1 MIYGFIG
8 LGNMA
13 SAILGGI
20 IRNGIASADDIVGS
34 AKTQETRE
42 RIQKQY
48 GIRTLSSN
56 KEVAGTSDVLF
67 LAVKPGVLPLVIE
80 EIRDDVSRDT
90 LIISVAAG
98 KTTKWLTDQFDTPVK
113 IVRCMPNTP
122 ALVGAGCSA
131 LCRNENVTDEEL
143 DLALT
148 ICRSFGTAEVVSE
161 SLMDTVGAVSGASPA
176 YVFMFIEALADA
188 GVKGGMPRAQAYR
201 FAAQTLMGSG
211 KLMLETGRHPGELKD
226 MVTSPGGTTIEGVQ
240 VLEDE
245 GLRGAVMDAIEAAID
260 KSRNL

>member
-13 SAILGGI
+13 SAIIGGI
-20 IRNGIASADDIVGS
+20 VRNGIAKPDSIVGS
-34 AKTQETRE
+34 ARTQETRD
-42 RIQKQY
+42 RIHQQF
-48 GIRTLSSN
+48 GIRTVSSN

-67 LAVKPGVLPLVIE
+67 LAVKPAVIPLVIE
-80 EIRDDVSRDT
+80 EIRDDVGENT
-90 LIISVAAG
+90 LIISVATG
-98 KTTKWLTDQFDTPVK
+98 KTTKWLTDQFDKPVK

-148 ICRSFGTAEVVSE
+148 ICRSFGTADVVNE
-161 SLMDTVGAVSGASPA
+161 SLMDTVGAVSGAAPA

-188 GVKGGMPRAQAYR
+188 GVKGGMPRQQAYR
-201 FAAQTLMGSG
+201 FAAQTVMGSG
-211 KLMLETGRHPGELKD
+211 KLMLESGRHPGELKD
-226 MVTSPGGTTIEGVQ
+226 MVTSPGGTTIEGLQ
-240 VLEDE
+240 VLEE
-245 GLRGAVMDAIEAAID
+245 AGFRGAVMDAIEAVID
-260 KSRNL
+260 KSKNL